1 MTHYI
6 LIDVS
11 FLAHRALHSVGHVG
25 KGGKH
30 TEILF
35 GLMKA
40 CEIIRQTFPNG
51 TQAFFFDGGYDY
63 RKSILPEYKQH
74 RRLVEKSPEEQEA
87 LKSMHKQLACFRDE
101 AMLYMG
107 VVNHFYQQGVEADD
121 LIASAIHSMHFED
134 SATIISSDQDLWQ
147 LLKCSKVQMWNIT
160 THKYMTE
167 DKLFTEYGVT
177 PCQWAAVKAYAG
189 CSVDGIPGLPRV
201 GDKTAAKYVSGR
213 KVRETLFANAQE
225 TYDRNIQLTRLP
237 CPDTSPCVLR
247 SQSVQINWNVLA
259 AAIGEAPATPPKG
272 IKPK

>member
-1 MTHYI
+1 MTHYT

-11 FLAHRALHSVGHVG
+11 FLAHRALHTVGHVG

-30 TEILF
+30 TEILY
-35 GLMKA
+35 GLMTA
-40 CEIIRQTFPNG
+40 CETIRQVFPTA

-63 RKSILPEYKQH
+63 RKDILPEYKQH

-121 LIASAIHSMHFED
+121 LIASATHSMHFED
-134 SATIISSDQDLWQ
+134 RATIISSDQDLWQ
-147 LLKCSKVQMWNIT
+147 LLKANKVDMWGIQSR
-160 THKYMTE
+160 KFMTE
-167 DKLFTEYGVT
+167 DKLFAEYGVT
-177 PCQWAAVKAYAG
+177 PDQWAKVKAYAG
-189 CSVDGIPGLPRV
+189 CSGDGIPGLPRV
-201 GDKTAAKYVSGR
+201 GDITAAKYVSGR

-237 CPDTSPCVLR
+237 CPDTRPVVLR
-247 SQSVQINWNVLA
+247 KQETPINWNTLA

-272 IKPK
+272 IRPK